1 MEVYIRP
8 RHSHSNSFGN
18 DAEKDTAGCRAL
30 IRKYIVI
37 GRRPCR
43 RPPPFA
49 IGGEIVDEI
58 IVIRAADPDGSV
70 FQTIMDALKGKR
82 AEMIDVVEQSA
93 SVLRIGDLEIHH
105 EQRRVLMAGREVELN
120 HGEYAMLYCMA
131 SSPGHVFSKAQLY
144 EAAWG
149 EEYLHGTN
157 SVENTIWRLRKKL
170 EEDPRHPIY
179 IKTVFRSG
187 YKIVS
192 GDY

>member
-1 MEVYIRP
+1 M
-8 RHSHSNSFGN
+8 
-18 DAEKDTAGCRAL
+18 
-30 IRKYIVI
+30 
-37 GRRPCR
+37 
-43 RPPPFA
+43 
-49 IGGEIVDEI
+49 DEI

-70 FQTIMDALKGKR
+70 FQAVMDALKGKR

-131 SSPGHVFSKAQLY
+131 SSPGYVFSKAQLY

-157 SVENTIWRLRKKL
+157 SVENTIWRLRRKL
-170 EEDPRHPIY
+170 EEEPRHPAY
-179 IKTVFRSG
+179 IKTVVG
-187 YKIVS
+187 MDYKIDIDGEEQES
-192 GDY
+192 KN

>member
-1 MEVYIRP
+1 M
-8 RHSHSNSFGN
+8 
-18 DAEKDTAGCRAL
+18 
-30 IRKYIVI
+30 
-37 GRRPCR
+37 
-43 RPPPFA
+43 
-49 IGGEIVDEI
+49 DEI

-70 FQTIMDALKGKR
+70 FQAVMDALKGKR
-82 AEMIDVVEQSA
+82 AERIDVVEQPA

>member
-1 MEVYIRP
+1 M
-8 RHSHSNSFGN
+8 
-18 DAEKDTAGCRAL
+18 
-30 IRKYIVI
+30 
-37 GRRPCR
+37 
-43 RPPPFA
+43 
-49 IGGEIVDEI
+49 DEI

-131 SSPGHVFSKAQLY
+131 SSPGQVFSKAQLY

-170 EEDPRHPIY
+170 EEDPKHPGY
-179 IKTVFRSG
+179 IKTVVGAG
-187 YKIVS
+187 YKIDIHSRQS
-192 GDY
+192 GMED

>member
-1 MEVYIRP
+1 M
-8 RHSHSNSFGN
+8 
-18 DAEKDTAGCRAL
+18 
-30 IRKYIVI
+30 
-37 GRRPCR
+37 
-43 RPPPFA
+43 
-49 IGGEIVDEI
+49 DEI

-70 FQTIMDALKGKR
+70 FQAVMDALKGKR

-131 SSPGHVFSKAQLY
+131 SSPGQVFSKAQLY

-157 SVENTIWRLRKKL
+157 SVENTIWRLRRKL
-170 EEDPRHPIY
+170 EEEPRYPAY
-179 IKTVFRSG
+179 IKTVVGMG
-187 YKIVS
+187 YKIDID
-192 GDY
+192 GEEQEIKNGI

>member
-1 MEVYIRP
+1 M
-8 RHSHSNSFGN
+8 
-18 DAEKDTAGCRAL
+18 
-30 IRKYIVI
+30 
-37 GRRPCR
+37 
-43 RPPPFA
+43 
-49 IGGEIVDEI
+49 DEI

-70 FQTIMDALKGKR
+70 FQAVMDSLKGKR
-82 AEMIDVVEQSA
+82 AEVVDVA
-93 SVLRIGDLEIHH
+93 APATSVLRIGELELNHKH
-105 EQRRVLMAGREVELN
+105 RRVLMAGREVELN

-131 SSPGHVFSKAQLY
+131 SSPGQVFSKAQLY

>member
-1 MEVYIRP
+1 M
-8 RHSHSNSFGN
+8 
-18 DAEKDTAGCRAL
+18 
-30 IRKYIVI
+30 
-37 GRRPCR
+37 
-43 RPPPFA
+43 
-49 IGGEIVDEI
+49 DEI

-70 FQTIMDALKGKR
+70 FQAVMDALKGKR

-131 SSPGHVFSKAQLY
+131 SSTGQVFSKAQLY

-157 SVENTIWRLRKKL
+157 SVENTIWRLRRKL
-170 EEDPRHPIY
+170 EEEPRHPTY
-179 IKTVFRSG
+179 IKTVVGMG
-187 YKIVS
+187 YKIDID
-192 GDY
+192 GEEQEIKNGT

>member
-1 MEVYIRP
+1 ME
-8 RHSHSNSFGN
+8 
-18 DAEKDTAGCRAL
+18 
-30 IRKYIVI
+30 
-37 GRRPCR
+37 
-43 RPPPFA
+43 
-49 IGGEIVDEI
+49 EI
-58 IVIRAADPDGSV
+58 IVIYAQDPDGSV
-70 FQTIMDALKGKR
+70 FQAVMDSLKGKR
-82 AEMIDVVEQSA
+82 AEVVDVA
-93 SVLRIGDLEIHH
+93 APATSVLRIGELEIHH
-105 EQRRVLMAGREVELN
+105 EHRRVLMAGREVELN

-131 SSPGHVFSKAQLY
+131 SSPGYVFSKAQLY

>member
-1 MEVYIRP
+1 M
-8 RHSHSNSFGN
+8 
-18 DAEKDTAGCRAL
+18 
-30 IRKYIVI
+30 
-37 GRRPCR
+37 
-43 RPPPFA
+43 
-49 IGGEIVDEI
+49 DEI

-131 SSPGHVFSKAQLY
+131 SSPGQVFSKAQLY

-149 EEYLHGTN
+149 EEYLRGTN
-157 SVENTIWRLRKKL
+157 SVENTIWRLR
-170 EEDPRHPIY
+170 R
-179 IKTVFRSG
+179 
-187 YKIVS
+187 
-192 GDY
+192 